1 MTKFMEDL
9 KEYKRLSNSTGVYGR
24 KVIRQLVRAIKPT
37 IPDIKAILGG
47 YESGIDTINF
57 ESDSHT
63 EFNAAAAKRF
73 DSISLDEVI
82 ENVFSAFRYPSVICV
97 DCWCGV
103 YVNAEEADKI
113 TDALITLRDGGK

>member
-47 YESGIDTINF
+47 VESGIDTINF
-57 ESDSHT
+57 ESDSHYM
-63 EFNAAAAKRF
+63 FNAYNPG
-73 DSISLDEVI
+73 DSISLDAVV
-82 ENVFSAFRYPSVICV
+82 ENVFSAFRYPFIIDV
-97 DCWCGV
+97 DTWCGV
-103 YVNAEEADKI
+103 YVNEAEADQI
-113 TDALITLRDGGK
+113 TKALTALKVGRK